1 MVRKGAVEELEG
13 SGNERNLESMSIL
26 AGGET
31 ILSRLTS
38 RGVLVDNVVS
48 LLMTGIRD
56 GGVCGKGDGG
66 CGEAVREGEERAEL
80 RNRRFISSMAS
91 SVVIFGF
98 GDELEGL
105 EKMFGLDFTGSRFA
119 GRSGVL
125 RLS

>member
-26 AGGET
+26 AGGEI
-31 ILSRLTS
+31 ILFRLIS
-38 RGVLVDNVVS
+38 RGVMLDTVVS
-48 LLMTGIRD
+48 WLMTGIRD
-56 GGVCGKGDGG
+56 GGVCGKGEGG
-66 CGEAVREGEERAEL
+66 WGEAVGEGEERAEL
-80 RNRRFISSMAS
+80 RNRCFISSTAS
-91 SVVIFGF
+91 LVVIFGF

-105 EKMFGLDFTGSRFA
+105 GNIFGLDLAGSRLV